1 MLVMTYIVL
10 PVGTSKHP
18 SVGGFTGCLANR
30 CAELS
35 VERHTV
41 TRLLSI
47 NRFTTPVGTA
57 QCTNCNHIDKQ
68 KRKKTSCYFPCML
81 LFLFIFLPACLPRFL
96 CLPGSAAAVVGLVT
110 EEQRHPDGHMMRF
123 IPAPLLKQVRGGRI
137 PQPCLSA
144 AVLHLLSD
152 AFALQ
157 YLNLLGLMGCEL
169 SVSEFHWL
177 SGILPPSFFCTPA

>member
-18 SVGGFTGCLANR
+18 SVGGFTGFRAIR
-30 CAELS
+30 CADLS

-57 QCTNCNHIDKQ
+57 RCTIARTLTNEQ
-68 KRKKTSCYFPCML
+68 KKSSCYFHCIL
-81 LFLFIFLPACLPRFL
+81 LFLFLFLPACLARLL
-96 CLPGSAAAVVGLVT
+96 CLSGSAAVVVGLVA